1 MKPFVLVLI
10 GLLVVAGCSTA
21 EPLPTNIPLP
31 TNTPLPTDTPE
42 PTRKPFVNVLALEL
56 PGMEQVQVDNVRGI
70 LPWPVDYLDVLV
82 SACFVV
88 ISSHT

>member
-10 GLLVVAGCSTA
+10 GLLVVSGCSTA

-42 PTRKPFVNVLALEL
+42 PTPTDPPDPLVNITYIFYNGVGPFTEDDGALKSQTRVL
-56 PGMEQVQVDNVRGI
+56 
-70 LPWPVDYLDVLV
+70 
-82 SACFVV
+82 
-88 ISSHT
+88 